1 MIIVF
6 ENIALMP
13 IAAIFASAA
22 FYFAVI
28 KSRAPAIL
36 RILRGFAIALALT
49 SAAGMSVTFR
59 EEKPKKTLAALID
72 VSDSMFLSARSG
84 DICRYFKKNLKSL
97 ESVYRVELF
106 TFAGALKS
114 IRPSQIYSLEKSGP
128 TDIKGAL
135 RELQEAF
142 GSGID
147 GILLFSDGVQTA
159 AETVSSSSRQRQNNT
174 YGNIPVFALD
184 VFTERGDVRDV
195 SLADVKPPAFS
206 FKGSRNELAMNV
218 RSRGFNGLGAVVTL
232 QMATGD
238 GAARE
243 YAQISSATLTLR
255 EGDNPLNLPF
265 AAAKTGRIEY
275 RVSVSTFA
283 GETTRENN
291 SKAFA
296 IDVLRD
302 KLRVLYL
309 CGRPS
314 YEYAFLRDFLKN
326 DFGIE
331 LVTFVI
337 LRNPENVALVP
348 DEELS
353 LIPFPGADVL
363 MNRLPDFD
371 VVIFE
376 NFTFERFGI
385 YSPHFEVL
393 KKWVGDGGG
402 FLMMGGENS
411 FAGGGYARTP
421 IVDMLPVTIGQQK
434 EPEETG
440 LFAPVTADGA
450 EELLYGRDEDV
461 RVRKNLPKLDWLQIM
476 SPRAG
481 AKVPIKHPWARTT
494 SLEAAPVLALLDFR
508 AGRTAALAT
517 NSTWRWR
524 MGSAD
529 RVYETFWKNLLSW
542 LASARDDTARN
553 IIGPPQKAI
562 IGEDVEFLV
571 KKLSPAGRISATV
584 AGPDGRR
591 ETLKESGNGGDYAA
605 FAFAP
610 KTSGRHTIEI
620 TESVSGAALRKSFK
634 SFVAGP
640 YWADESSNL
649 EVDREFLGR
658 LAQETGG
665 LYVSADMAAAEGG
678 LPSEEI
684 SKRLKSSPREAG
696 RTSGEASTPTVF
708 FAAVVLVILAE
719 LALRW
724 KRYGLW

>member
-13 IAAIFASAA
+13 IASIFASAA

-28 KSRAPAIL
+28 KSRAPVAL
-36 RILRGFAIALALT
+36 RILRGSAIALALM

-84 DICRYFKKNLKSL
+84 DISRYFKKNLKSL
-97 ESVYRVELF
+97 ESEYRVELF

-114 IRPSQIYSLEKSGP
+114 IRPSQIYSLEKSGT

-135 RELQEAF
+135 RELTEVF

-159 AETVSSSSRQRQNNT
+159 ADTGLPTGRNDT
-174 YGNIPVFALD
+174 YGDIPVFALD
-184 VFTERGDVRDV
+184 VFSERGDVRDV

-206 FKGSRNELAMNV
+206 FKGSRNELSLNV
-218 RSRGFNGLGAVVTL
+218 RSRGFNDLGAVVTL
-232 QMATGD
+232 QMVTGD
-238 GAARE
+238 GSARE
-243 YAQISSATLTLR
+243 YVRISSSALTLR

-265 AAAKTGRIEY
+265 VAAKTGRVQY
-275 RVSVSTFA
+275 RVIVSTFA

-291 SKAFA
+291 SNTFA

-363 MNRLPDFD
+363 MNRLTDFD

-385 YSPHFEVL
+385 YSPHFEAL
-393 KKWVGDGGG
+393 KKWVGEGGG

-421 IVDMLPVTIGQQK
+421 IADMLPVTIGQQK

-440 LFAPVTADGA
+440 QFAPVTADGDP
-450 EELLYGRDEDV
+450 ELFHSGSGDV
-461 RVRKNLPKLDWLQIM
+461 RGRQNLPKLDWIQIM

-481 AKVPIKHPWARTT
+481 AKVPVKHPWARTA
-494 SLEAAPVLALLDFR
+494 SGEAAPVLALLDFR

-529 RVYETFWKNLLSW
+529 RAYETFWKNLLSW
-542 LASARDDTARN
+542 LASAHDDTARN
-553 IIGPPQKAI
+553 IMGPPEKAI

-571 KKLSPAGRISATV
+571 KKLSPGGRISATV

-591 ETLKESGNGGDYAA
+591 ETLKESGAGGDYAA

-620 TESVSGAALRKSFK
+620 TESVAGAALRKSFK

-640 YWADESSNL
+640 YLADESSNL

-658 LAQETGG
+658 LARKTGG
-665 LYVSADMAAAEGG
+665 LYVSADMTAAEGG

-684 SKRLKSSPREAG
+684 SKRLKSSPRKG
-696 RTSGEASTPTVF
+696 GKTSGEAAPTAVF

-719 LALRW
+719 LTLRW